1 MKKSFLTVFAALA
14 LLAAC
19 GKEPLEGDSSE
30 QIQGD
35 APTSLTVRLDAGTQ
49 TVPVVQMAPGTQ
61 SDSGLRTHMDAE
73 SVGNIRKL
81 YWSAGDRI
89 AVNGLVS
96 QALPEDLPEKT
107 QTIAFAF
114 AEPLSSPY
122 KMLYPASVY
131 EDETHI
137 SLPAIQDYRAGGFAE
152 GMFPMAGYGVDE
164 ANLSIHHLCAILK
177 IQVARASSE
186 PDTDPIVSVRFQGR
200 GGEQVCGRFELDYQ
214 NAALTGVSDAPKDK
228 ELRVA
233 QSLSTETAA
242 VYYLV
247 VPAGAYASGY
257 DVTVVD
263 ANGHYMVKSKTEAVT
278 LEAGHLY
285 AMSEF
290 AFVPTGTEMDVV
302 ISNAGEFVDFAAAC
316 NRGDY
321 SGKSLVA
328 TLSDDMSFDAASSA
342 AFNATGGID
351 GFAGL
356 LDGAGHSISGL
367 QATVPLFQTVE
378 WQGVIRDL
386 NLSDDCSFVFTH
398 ANTAQ
403 GRFGA
408 IVGFHRGALE
418 RVSSAASV
426 SLAPVSGITQQTLLG
441 GLIGRATTGTVKDC
455 SCSGLVSTP
464 SGFAANQLLL
474 VGGLVGGFTN
484 TGSISGSTFSGAI
497 SNEAQITSTSK
508 ETPYTDIGGVV
519 GYNNGG
525 SITSCRALASHEAVS
540 GTSGS
545 GIIVH
550 KSTVAYYSAVG
561 GIVGEN
567 LSGTVSGCTNDASVL
582 VTVVRASDSDTDAQ
596 ARYIKTGGIVGKN
609 KADGTVTACA
619 NNGSVTHYSNT
630 RLQSAGGIVGL
641 NLGTVDG
648 HCVNT
653 AAIGFGTA
661 GVDPIYGARYP
672 YLGGIIGENLSSSV
686 SDVHNQGT
694 VTLSRLEMGTT
705 GFGVCLGGVIGW
717 NSGALEGGAS
727 KAISNEG
734 TVLFNTNSN
743 RVPDDGYRLGGIVG
757 HSTASVKNA
766 RNAGYVHFQW
776 SNTTRVA
783 QNVRLGGIVGQMTGD
798 GEISGCVNEGG
809 ENKEGEVFLDIAATA
824 VAHTDNCFGGILGYS
839 TSDVSLSGCSN
850 SGAVHGGNAT
860 KVNSTSC
867 FAGGIVAYLAGAS
880 GIANCSNAGTVTNQ
894 QFTNTATSAVAAYT
908 GGIAG
913 YVKALSTARIP
924 ITDCEVTTANLVETR
939 GFSGGIVGYAEFA
952 DIAGCRSWANANG
965 STALYIGGIAG
976 WVSGCTV
983 NNCHMC
989 GTTLVSR
996 QMAQGGGIVAK
1007 LDSGS
1012 SLSGCSSAVNV
1023 IRAVLTDTQTP
1034 NFTQGGAIAG
1044 SSVAG
1049 TWIGNCTYP
1058 SSGTIEHGNQN
1069 GTTTDAWK
1077 ICGDSN
1083 YTPGAP
1089 SADKTKVSII
1099 GDSISTFEGY
1109 IVSGYRKYYP
1119 AAGVETVDQTYW
1131 YKFIYEYMPNAE
1143 LCKNLA
1149 WSGSLVHRITDTAYS
1164 GTHWY
1169 NHYFYARAAADG
1181 FGDADVL
1188 IVNGGTNDFGYQGG
1202 TIATESSSSLAP
1214 GYKITGS
1221 VVPTDSEFAGWF
1233 AAADAATTASQ
1244 VDALPDDSF
1253 ILAYIKLLQLARVT
1267 CRSGLKIIVCI
1278 GDGVNATCEQSIL
1291 KIAAHYGAAVVDFF
1305 ALNGYYKNPVDPS
1318 YNPIP
1323 KGSGVH
1329 PNAAGMAFMAEYM
1342 WSQTEDFLKN

>member
-1 MKKSFLTVFAALA
+1 MKKSFLTVFAALV
-14 LLAAC
+14 LLVAC

-30 QIQGD
+30 RIQGD
-35 APTSLTVRLDAGTQ
+35 ALTCLTVSLDAGTQ

-61 SDSGLRTHMDAE
+61 SDSGLRTHMDSE

-177 IQVARASSE
+177 IQVVRASSE
-186 PDTDPIVSVRFQGR
+186 PDTDPIVSVRFKGR

-228 ELRVA
+228 ELRVV

-247 VPAGAYASGY
+247 VPSGAYASGY

-302 ISNAGEFVDFAAAC
+302 ISDAGEFVDFAAAC

-321 SGKSLVA
+321 NGKSLVA
-328 TLSDDMSFDAASSA
+328 TLSDDISFDAASSA
-342 AFNATGGID
+342 AFNATGGINS
-351 GFAGL
+351 FAGL
-356 LDGAGHSISGL
+356 FDGAGHSISGL

-378 WQGVIRDL
+378 GQGVIRDL

-408 IVGFHRGALE
+408 VVGYHGGLLE
-418 RVSSAASV
+418 HVSSAASV
-426 SLAPVSGITQQTLLG
+426 SLAPVSGITQQTVLG
-441 GLIGRATTGTVKDC
+441 GLVGRATTGTVKDC
-455 SCSGLVSTP
+455 SCSGLISTP
-464 SGFAANQLLL
+464 SGFAANKLLL
-474 VGGLVGGFTN
+474 IGGLVGAFTN
-484 TGSISGSTFSGAI
+484 AGSISGSTFSGAI

-508 ETPYTDIGGVV
+508 EDPYTDIGGVV

-525 SITSCRALASHEAVS
+525 SITSCRSLASHEAVS

-609 KADGTVTACA
+609 KVDGTVTACA

-661 GVDPIYGARYP
+661 GVDSIYGARYP

-717 NSGALEGGAS
+717 NNGVLDGGAS

-743 RVPDDGYRLGGIVG
+743 RVPNDGYRLGGIVG
-757 HSTASVKNA
+757 HSEGSVKNA

-776 SNTTRVA
+776 SNTARVA
-783 QNVRLGGIVGQMTGD
+783 QNVRLGGIVGQMAGN

-809 ENKEGEVFLDIAATA
+809 EDNGGEVFLDIAAA
-824 VAHTDNCFGGILGYS
+824 SVAHTDNCFGGILGYA
-839 TSDVSLSGCSN
+839 TSNVSLSGCSN
-850 SGAVHGGNAT
+850 SGAVHGGNTT

-894 QFTNTATSAVAAYT
+894 QFTNTVSSTVAAYT

-913 YVKALSTARIP
+913 YVKALPIARIP
-924 ITDCEVTTANLVETR
+924 IMDCEVTTANLVETR
-939 GFSGGIVGYAEFA
+939 GFSGGIVGYAETA
-952 DIAGCRSWANANG
+952 DISGCRSWANANG
-965 STALYIGGIAG
+965 STAWYIGGIAG
-976 WVSGCTV
+976 WVSDCTV
-983 NNCHMC
+983 NNCHMY
-989 GTTLVSR
+989 GTTIVSR
-996 QMAQGGGIVAK
+996 QMVQGGGIVAK

-1044 SSVAG
+1044 SSVTG

-1083 YTPGAP
+1083 FTPGTPAG
-1089 SADKTKVSII
+1089 KTKVSII

-1244 VDALPDDSF
+1244 VASLPDDSF
-1253 ILAYIKLLQLARVT
+1253 ILAYIKLLQLAKVT

>member
-1 MKKSFLTVFAALA
+1 
-14 LLAAC
+14 
-19 GKEPLEGDSSE
+19 
-30 QIQGD
+30 
-35 APTSLTVRLDAGTQ
+35 
-49 TVPVVQMAPGTQ
+49 
-61 SDSGLRTHMDAE
+61 MDTE
-73 SVGNIRKL
+73 SVGNVRKL

-96 QALPEDLPEKT
+96 QPLPEDLPEKT
-107 QTIAFAF
+107 QTISFSF
-114 AEPLSSPY
+114 AEPLSAPY

-137 SLPAIQDYRAGGFAE
+137 SLPAVQDYRAGGFAE
-152 GMFPMAGYGVDE
+152 GMFPMAGYGTE
-164 ANLSIHHLCAILK
+164 EGNLSIHHLCAILK
-177 IQVARASSE
+177 IQIVRAATE

-214 NAALTGVSDAPKDK
+214 NALLSGTSDASKDK
-228 ELRVA
+228 ELRVVH
-233 QSLSTETAA
+233 SLSTESAA

-328 TLSDDMSFDAASSA
+328 TLSDNISFDETSSA
-342 AFNATGGID
+342 AFNATGGVNS
-351 GFAGL
+351 FAGL

-367 QATVPLFQTVE
+367 QATVPLFQTISG
-378 WQGVIRDL
+378 QGVVRDL
-386 NLSDDCSFVFTH
+386 SLSDDCSFTFTH

-408 IVGFHRGALE
+408 VVGYHGGLLE
-418 RVSSAASV
+418 HVSSAASV
-426 SLAPVSGITQQTLLG
+426 SLAPVSGITQQTVLG
-441 GLIGRATTGTVKDC
+441 GLVGRATTGTVKDC
-455 SCSGLVSTP
+455 SCSGLISTP
-464 SGFAANQLLL
+464 SGFTGSKLLL
-474 VGGLVGGFTN
+474 VGGLVGAFTN
-484 TGSISGSTFSGAI
+484 VGSISGSTFSGAI

-508 ETPYTDIGGVV
+508 EDPYTDIGGVV
-519 GYNNGG
+519 GYNSGG
-525 SITSCRALASHEAVS
+525 SVTSCRVLASHEAVP

-561 GIVGEN
+561 GIVGDN
-567 LSGTVSGCTNDASVL
+567 LKGTVSGCVNEASVL
-582 VTVVRASDSDTDAQ
+582 VTVVRASDTDTDAQ
-596 ARYIKTGGIVGKN
+596 ARYIKTGGIVGRN
-609 KADGTVTACA
+609 KAEGTVTACT

-641 NLGTVDG
+641 NLGTVG
-648 HCVNT
+648 GRCVNT
-653 AAIGFGTA
+653 GAIAFGETT
-661 GVDPIYGARYP
+661 VNPLFGARIP
-672 YLGGIIGENLSSSV
+672 YMGGIIGENMSSLV

-694 VTLSRLEMGTT
+694 VTLTRMEMTTT
-705 GFGVCLGGVIGW
+705 GFSICLGGVIGW
-717 NSGALEGGAS
+717 NSGALDGGSS

-734 TVLFNTNSN
+734 TVLFDTNSN
-743 RVPDDGYRLGGIVG
+743 RVSDDGYRLGGIIG
-757 HSTASVKNA
+757 HSEGSVKNA
-766 RNAGYVHFQW
+766 RNAGYVHFRW
-776 SNTTRVA
+776 SHTSRVA
-783 QNVRLGGIVGQMTGD
+783 QNVRLGGIVGQMAGN

-809 ENKEGEVFLDIAATA
+809 DDNAGEVFLDITKAA
-824 VAHTDNCFGGILGYS
+824 VAHTDNCFGGILGYA
-839 TSDVSLSGCSN
+839 TSNVSLSGCSN
-850 SGAVHGGNAT
+850 SGTVHGGNAT
-860 KVNSTSC
+860 KVSSTSC

-894 QFTNTATSAVAAYT
+894 QFTNTATSTVAAYT

-913 YVKALSTARIP
+913 YVKALPIARIP
-924 ITDCEVTTANLVETR
+924 ITGCEVTTDNLVATR
-939 GFSGGIVGYAEFA
+939 GFSGGIVGYAEMT
-952 DIAGCRSWANANG
+952 DMTGCRSWANANG

-976 WVSGCTV
+976 WVADCTV
-983 NNCHMC
+983 SNCHMY
-989 GTTLVSR
+989 GTTIVSR
-996 QMAQGGGIVAK
+996 QMYQGGGIVAK

-1012 SLSGCSSAVNV
+1012 SLSNCSSAVTT
-1023 IRAVLTDTQTP
+1023 IRAVLTEDTGTP

-1044 SSVAG
+1044 SSVTG
-1049 TWIGNCTYP
+1049 TYIDNCTYP
-1058 SSGTIEHGNQN
+1058 ASGTIEHGNQS
-1069 GTTTDAWK
+1069 GTTTDAWQ

-1083 YTPGAP
+1083 FTPGTP

-1099 GDSISTFEGY
+1099 GDSISTFKDY
-1109 IVSGYRKYYP
+1109 IVSGYRTYYP

-1164 GTHWY
+1164 GTHWF

-1188 IVNGGTNDFGYQGG
+1188 IVNGGTNDYGYQGG

-1214 GYKITGS
+1214 GYKITGTS
-1221 VVPTDSEFAGWF
+1221 IPTDSEFAGWF
-1233 AAADAATTASQ
+1233 AAADAATNASQ
-1244 VDALPDDSF
+1244 VASLPDDSF
-1253 ILAYIKLLQLARVT
+1253 ILAYIKLLQLAKVT
-1267 CRSGLKIIVCI
+1267 CRSGLKIILCI
-1278 GDGVNATCEQSIL
+1278 GDGVNATCEQSII
-1291 KIAAHYGAAVVDFF
+1291 KMAAHYGAAIVDFF
-1305 ALNGYYKNPVDPS
+1305 ALNGNYKYPVDPS

-1323 KGSGVH
+1323 KGSSVH

-1342 WSQTEDFLKN
+1342 WSQTEDFLK

>member
-1 MKKSFLTVFAALA
+1 MKKYFLIILAALA
-14 LLAAC
+14 LLVAC
-19 GKEPLEGDSSE
+19 GKEPLESE
-30 QIQGD
+30 PIEQVQGD
-35 APTSLTVRLDAGTQ
+35 AQTCLTVRLDAGTQ
-49 TVPVVQMAPGTQ
+49 TVPVTQTISGT
-61 SDSGLRTHMDAE
+61 RTHMDTE
-73 SVGNIRKL
+73 VVGNVRKL

-96 QALPEDLPEKT
+96 QSLPEDLPEKT
-107 QTIAFAF
+107 QTVAFTF
-114 AEPLSSPY
+114 SEPLSSPY

-137 SLPAIQDYRAGGFAE
+137 SLPAVQDYRAGGFAE

-177 IQVARASSE
+177 IQIVRAATE
-186 PDTDPIVSVRFQGR
+186 PDTDPIHSVRFKGR

-214 NAALTGVSDAPKDK
+214 NALLSGASDASKDK
-228 ELRVA
+228 ELRVVH
-233 QSLSTETAA
+233 SLSTESAA

-290 AFVPTGTEMDVV
+290 AFVPTGTELDIV

-328 TLSDDMSFDAASSA
+328 TLSDNISFDETSSA
-342 AFNATGGID
+342 AFNATGGINS
-351 GFAGL
+351 FAGL
-356 LDGAGHSISGL
+356 FDGAGHSISGL
-367 QATVPLFQTVE
+367 QATVPLFQTING
-378 WQGVIRDL
+378 QGVVRDL
-386 NLSDDCSFVFTH
+386 SLSDDCSFTFTH

-408 IVGFHRGALE
+408 VVGYHGGILE

-426 SLAPVSGITQQTLLG
+426 SLAPVSGVTQQTVLG
-441 GLIGRATTGTVKDC
+441 GLVGRATTGTVKDC
-455 SCSGLVSTP
+455 SCSGLISTP
-464 SGFAANQLLL
+464 STFAANKLLL
-474 VGGLVGGFTN
+474 IGGLVGAFTN
-484 TGSISGSTFSGAI
+484 AGSISGSTFSGAI

-508 ETPYTDIGGVV
+508 EDPYTDIGGVV
-519 GYNNGG
+519 GYNNGA
-525 SITSCRALASHEAVS
+525 SITSCRSLASHEAVS

-582 VTVVRASDSDTDAQ
+582 VTVVRASDTDTDAQ

-609 KADGTVTACA
+609 KADGTVTACT

-641 NLGTVDG
+641 NLGTVG
-648 HCVNT
+648 GRCVNT
-653 AAIGFGTA
+653 GAIGFGTA

-694 VTLSRLEMGTT
+694 VTLTRIEMGIT

-717 NSGALEGGAS
+717 NNGSLDGGAS

-743 RVPDDGYRLGGIVG
+743 RVPNDGYRLGGIVG
-757 HSTASVKNA
+757 HSEGSVKNA

-776 SNTTRVA
+776 SNTARVA
-783 QNVRLGGIVGQMTGD
+783 QNVRLGGIVGQMAGN

-809 ENKEGEVFLDIAATA
+809 DDNGGEVFLDIAAAA
-824 VAHTDNCFGGILGYS
+824 VAHTDNCFGGILGYA
-839 TSDVSLSGCSN
+839 TSNVSLSGCSN
-850 SGAVHGGNAT
+850 SGTVHGGNTT

-894 QFTNTATSAVAAYT
+894 QFTNTVSSTVSAYT

-913 YVKALSTARIP
+913 YVKALPIARIP

-939 GFSGGIVGYAEFA
+939 GFSGGIVGYAETA
-952 DIAGCRSWANANG
+952 DISGCRSWANANG
-965 STALYIGGIAG
+965 STAWYIGGIAG
-976 WVSGCTV
+976 WAADCTV
-983 NNCHMC
+983 NNCHMY

-996 QMAQGGGIVAK
+996 QMVQGGGIVAK

-1012 SLSGCSSAVNV
+1012 SLSNCSSAVNV
-1023 IRAVLTDTQTP
+1023 IRAVLTDTNTP

-1044 SSVAG
+1044 SSVTG
-1049 TWIGNCTYP
+1049 TYISSCTYP
-1058 SSGTIEHGNQN
+1058 ASGTIEHGNKN
-1069 GTTTDAWK
+1069 GTTTDAWQ
-1077 ICGDSN
+1077 ICGDAN
-1083 YTPGAP
+1083 FTPGTPAG
-1089 SADKTKVSII
+1089 KTKVSII

-1131 YKFIYEYMPNAE
+1131 YKFIYEYMTNAE

-1188 IVNGGTNDFGYQGG
+1188 IVNGGTNDYGYQGG
-1202 TIATESSSSLAP
+1202 TITPESSSSLAP
-1214 GYKITGS
+1214 GYKLTGS
-1221 VVPTDSEFAGWF
+1221 SIPADSEFAGWF
-1233 AAADAATTASQ
+1233 AAADAATNASQ
-1244 VDALPDDSF
+1244 VASLPDDSF
-1253 ILAYIKLLQLARVT
+1253 ILAYIKLLQLAKVT

-1278 GDGVNATCEQSIL
+1278 GDGVNATCEQSII

-1305 ALNGYYKNPVDPS
+1305 ALNGNYKNPVDPS

-1329 PNAAGMAFMAEYM
+1329 PNPEGMAFMAEYM